1 MSHKCSATRADGKPC
16 QAWAIRESQPP
27 LCRAHSGR
35 QRLEQET
42 DDERQRKNFYRRTY
56 SLEEVAD
63 LVHLALDHSLDDEVA
78 AVRVAVRRVM
88 QQLHEELTPTEYARL
103 ASAIFTGANTIARL
117 VRTSRDLA
125 DDTRDVIRSVIEQVL
140 DEQSG
145 DWQAKL

>member
-1 MSHKCSATRADGKPC
+1 MSRKCSATRADGKPC
-16 QAWAIRESQPP
+16 LAWAIRESQPP
-27 LCRAHSGR
+27 LCRTHSDLR
-35 QRLEQET
+35 QG
-42 DDERQRKNFYRRTY
+42 KSFYTRTY
-56 SLEEVAD
+56 TLEEVAD

-125 DDTRDVIRSVIEQVL
+125 DDTRDEIRLVLEQVISEH
-140 DEQSG
+140 DK
-145 DWQAKL
+145 DWQAKH

>member
-1 MSHKCSATRADGKPC
+1 MSLKCTATRADGKAC

-27 LCRAHSGR
+27 FCRTHSDLR
-35 QRLEQET
+35 QG
-42 DDERQRKNFYRRTY
+42 KSFYNRTY
-56 SLEEVAD
+56 TLEEVAD

-125 DDTRDVIRSVIEQVL
+125 DDTADKFLKAIRQVL
-140 DEQSG
+140 DEESG
-145 DWQAKL
+145 RWRAKL

>member
-1 MSHKCSATRADGKPC
+1 MSRKCSVTRADGNSC
-16 QAWAIRESQPP
+16 QAWAMRDSQPP
-27 LCRAHSGR
+27 LCYFHLGRHS
-35 QRLEQET
+35 QEQES
-42 DDERQRKNFYRRTY
+42 DDKSHNKDFYRRTY
-56 SLEEVAD
+56 TLEEIAD

-125 DDTRDVIRSVIEQVL
+125 DDTRDMIRMVIEQVL
-140 DEQSG
+140 DEQSN
-145 DWQAKL
+145 DK